1 MAQINLPERGQPLDV
16 AYIYSIVEAVN
27 ALSKQIS
34 SSTYKTSTIEPTG
47 GEKTTSKTSETRIVA
62 GYREVANN
70 TTVSAGNEISFSYDY
85 SDFKFPPIASAT
97 PVNIGGTSAGE
108 NVTVVLKSV
117 TTTRVDGIVRFS
129 SSGSVSLNVHLVL
142 VGIPN

>member
-1 MAQINLPERGQPLDV
+1 M
-16 AYIYSIVEAVN
+16 
-27 ALSKQIS
+27 IS
-34 SSTYKTSTIEPTG
+34 
-47 GEKTTSKTSETRIVA
+47 TRVPK
-62 GYREVANN
+62 
-70 TTVSAGNEISFSYDY
+70 NEIAFSYDY
-85 SDFKFPPIASAT
+85 SDFKFAPIASAT

-129 SSGSVSLNVHLVL
+129 SSGNVSLNVHLVL